1 MTLERR
7 KEELKYNSFEVL
19 TVFASILITFGLIGW
34 SLGLG
39 QPMTA
44 AEKAKW
50 KAEILAYSLW
60 QLKLNKEPQIKMIKK
75 QEDFSI
81 KPSRGL
87 ASAGLI
93 PMSTEKNEIG
103 TIGMDPWNQPYHYIF
118 KNDKQ
123 LLFIWSSGPNLKDDS
138 KGDLISFLDDD
149 IGFII
154 DLKLKR

>member
-1 MTLERR
+1 MERR

-19 TVFASILITFGLIGW
+19 TIFASILITFGLIGW

-50 KAEILAYSLW
+50 KAEVLAYSLW
-60 QLKLNKEPQIKMIKK
+60 QLKLNKEPQTKMIKK
-75 QEDFSI
+75 QENFST

-87 ASAGLI
+87 ASESVGLNPI
-93 PMSTEKNEIG
+93 ATEKNETG
-103 TIGMDPWNQPYHYIF
+103 TISLDPWNQPYHYVF

-123 LLFIWSSGPNLKDDS
+123 LLFIWSTGPNLKDDS
-138 KGDLISFLDDD
+138 KSDLISFLDDD
-149 IGFII
+149 LGFII

>member
-1 MTLERR
+1 MERR

-19 TVFASILITFGLIGW
+19 TIFVSILSIFGLIGW

-44 AEKAKW
+44 SEKAKW
-50 KAEILAYSLW
+50 KAQVLAYSLW
-60 QLKLNKEPQIKMIKK
+60 QLKLNKEPQTRMLKK
-75 QEDFSI
+75 QEEFSI

-87 ASAGLI
+87 ASAVPGLT
-93 PMSTEKNEIG
+93 PTSTEKNETG
-103 TIGMDPWNQPYHYIF
+103 TISLDPWNQPFHYVF

-123 LLFIWSSGPNLKDDS
+123 LLYIWSSGPNLKDDS
-138 KGDLISFLDDD
+138 KSELITFLDDD
-149 IGFII
+149 LGFII